1 MDTSSN
7 EIVTEIPNFIRI
19 FKDGTL
25 QRLHVTNI
33 VPAGTDPTTAVESK
47 DIIFSPENNIFARI
61 YIPPN
66 KTSDHKSNR
75 LPLIIFYHG
84 GGFCI
89 ESARSSLYH
98 NFLNLVVS
106 ESNVVA
112 VSVDYRLAPEFPLP
126 IAYEDS
132 WDAIKWVGK
141 HVNGNGPE
149 SWLNEYADFKN
160 VFLAGDSAGGNI
172 AHHMAIRVGS
182 GCPDGLEF
190 KGVILFHPYFWGKE
204 RIDNESK
211 WIESGM
217 VKNLDNLWAIANPG
231 SSGLDDPLINPEM
244 DPRIAAMGCS
254 RILVCVAG
262 DDFMRDRDWNY
273 KKIVEESG
281 WNGELEIAEDK
292 GEEHVFFLIDP
303 DSANARALRT
313 RVCNFI
319 NKI

>member
-1 MDTSSN
+1 
-7 EIVTEIPNFIRI
+7 
-19 FKDGTL
+19 
-25 QRLHVTNI
+25 
-33 VPAGTDPTTAVESK
+33 
-47 DIIFSPENNIFARI
+47 
-61 YIPPN
+61 
-66 KTSDHKSNR
+66 
-75 LPLIIFYHG
+75 
-84 GGFCI
+84 
-89 ESARSSLYH
+89 
-98 NFLNLVVS
+98 
-106 ESNVVA
+106 
-112 VSVDYRLAPEFPLP
+112 
-126 IAYEDS
+126 
-132 WDAIKWVGK
+132 
-141 HVNGNGPE
+141 
-149 SWLNEYADFKN
+149 
-160 VFLAGDSAGGNI
+160 
-172 AHHMAIRVGS
+172 
-182 GCPDGLEF
+182 
-190 KGVILFHPYFWGKE
+190 
-204 RIDNESK
+204 
-211 WIESGM
+211 M